1 MPKLIQGAAFRR
13 MSEMNEAARNA
24 AMDVV
29 TRLAAAYYAGRD
41 SAKYATNVR
50 EEARDQLL
58 AAMAAMRIRRL
69 EAGPYR
75 VVRTLDRS
83 RTLNLEKLQRLL
95 GDKADRLQ
103 SCYDE
108 SPRRSIQVF
117 HHRADELEHAARAVG
132 KKQVAASVAPRSA
145 S

>member
-1 MPKLIQGAAFRR
+1 MSKLIQGAAFRR

-58 AAMAAMRIRRL
+58 AAMATMRVRRL

-83 RTLNLEKLQRLL
+83 RTLNQDKLKKLL
-95 GDKADRLQ
+95 GDKAEKLQ
-103 SCYDE
+103 FCYDE
-108 SPRRSIQVF
+108 SPRQSIQVY
-117 HHRADELEHAARAVG
+117 HHRGDELERAARAVG
-132 KKQVAASVAPRSA
+132 KKQVAA
-145 S
+145 

>member
-1 MPKLIQGAAFRR
+1 MSRLIQGTTFDR
-13 MSEMNEAARNA
+13 MSEMNETARNT
-24 AMDVV
+24 AMEVV

-41 SAKYATNVR
+41 SANYATNVR

-58 AAMAAMRIRRL
+58 AAMAAMRVRKL

-75 VVRTLDRS
+75 VIRTLDRS
-83 RTLNLEKLQRLL
+83 RSLNQDKLKKLL

-103 SCYDE
+103 FCYDE
-108 SPRRSIQVF
+108 SPRQSIQVF

-132 KKQVAASVAPRSA
+132 RKQVVA
-145 S
+145 

>member
-1 MPKLIQGAAFRR
+1 MSKLIQGATFSRL
-13 MSEMNEAARNA
+13 SEMNDTARNA

-41 SAKYATNVR
+41 SAHYATNVR

-58 AAMAAMRIRRL
+58 AAMAAMRVRRL

-83 RTLNLEKLQRLL
+83 RSLNLQKLAKLL
-95 GDKADRLQ
+95 GDKADKLAT
-103 SCYDE
+103 CYDT
-108 SPRRSIQVF
+108 SPRQSIQVY
-117 HHRADELEHAARAVG
+117 HHRADELAAAAKAVG
-132 KKQVAASVAPRSA
+132 KKQMPAGAAP
-145 S
+145 

>member
-1 MPKLIQGAAFRR
+1 MSKLIQGATFDR
-13 MSEMNEAARNA
+13 MSEMDEAARNTA
-24 AMDVV
+24 IEVV
-29 TRLAAAYYAGRD
+29 SKLAAAYYAGRD

-58 AAMAAMRIRRL
+58 AAMAAMRVRRF

-75 VVRTLDRS
+75 VIRTLDRS
-83 RTLNLEKLQRLL
+83 RTLNLAKLAKLL
-95 GDKADRLQ
+95 GDKADKLQ

-108 SPRRSIQVF
+108 SPRQSIQVY

-132 KKQVAASVAPRSA
+132 RKQVTAATKAA
-145 S
+145 A

>member
-1 MPKLIQGAAFRR
+1 MSRLIQGATFDR
-13 MSEMNEAARNA
+13 MSDMNEAARNE
-24 AMDVV
+24 AMEVV
-29 TRLAAAYYAGRD
+29 TKLAAAYYTGRD

-58 AAMAAMRIRRL
+58 DAMAAMRVRRL

-83 RTLNLEKLQRLL
+83 RTLNLEKLAKLL

-103 SCYDE
+103 FCYDE
-108 SPRRSIQVF
+108 SPRQSVQVF
-117 HHRADELEHAARAVG
+117 RHRADELRHAARAVG
-132 KKQVAASVAPRSA
+132 RKQVAA
-145 S
+145 